1 MTRWTVD
8 APTTLEFDD
17 VMALHVRLIAGT
29 VAVLASDDKR
39 SSPGGTTA
47 SQHGGHLP
55 PIPPGRPRPGKEAS
69 APGRAALAVSELS
82 GRPLQV
88 SIEDGVLTVSYEQL
102 SWDGL
107 LQFLKPRKDSAAV
120 TLTVPAEC
128 PIQLGVLSA
137 SAIVSGLRSGAS
149 IKGMSGD
156 ITLDGVTGDVEAET
170 MSGELA
176 ACDVDGAVHLK
187 SMSGGLTL
195 AGGVLD
201 SLDATTMSGQVTADV
216 RLNTAGGIH
225 VSTMSGDV
233 TLRLPADSDAE
244 VRLQST
250 SGPVRTEFD
259 SLRAFKAP
267 ASHTVR
273 GNVGAGTGHVSVTT
287 MSGAVTLLRRAVA
300 TRGDDPPYPPRVGP
314 MGKQKL
320 YRTDRH
326 PMGTL

>member
-17 VMALHVRLIAGT
+17 VTALHVRLIAGT
-29 VAVLASDDKR
+29 VAVLASDTP
-39 SSPGGTTA
+39 S
-47 SQHGGHLP
+47 
-55 PIPPGRPRPGKEAS
+55 
-69 APGRAALAVSELS
+69 LAVSDLS

-88 SIEDGVLTVSYEQL
+88 SHSGGVLTVSYESL

-107 LQFLKPRKDSAAV
+107 LGFLKPRKDSAAV
-120 TLTVPAEC
+120 TITVPARC

-156 ITLDGVTGDVEAET
+156 ITLEGVTGDVEAET

-176 ACDVDGAVHLK
+176 ACDIDGAIRLK

-201 SLDATTMSGQVTADV
+201 SLAATTMSGQVTADV
-216 RLNTAGGIH
+216 RLNQAGRIQVG
-225 VSTMSGDV
+225 TMSGDV

-259 SLRAFKAP
+259 SLRTFKAP

-287 MSGAVTLLRRAVA
+287 MSGAVTLLRRQ
-300 TRGDDPPYPPRVGP
+300 PVG
-314 MGKQKL
+314 MESK
-320 YRTDRH
+320 T
-326 PMGTL
+326 